1 MSMNTSVVGAGE
13 NAFFGQIPK
22 RQASWAVSMS
32 EFEYEELLDRA
43 RDRIPTDISERARWT
58 LPEPQI
64 MIEGANT
71 IFRNFTEVVSHM
83 DRDENHVFQYIL
95 NELGTSGSREGPRA
109 RFKGR
114 IPPKRLKKRI
124 VNYVN
129 TYIKCGQCSAPDT
142 LFIKEER
149 TTLLMC
155 QACGA
160 TRPVKL

>member
-1 MSMNTSVVGAGE
+1 MSMNTSVVGADE
-13 NAFFGQIPK
+13 NVFFGQRPK

-149 TTLLMC
+149 TTLLKC

>member
-1 MSMNTSVVGAGE
+1 MT
-13 NAFFGQIPK
+13 
-22 RQASWAVSMS
+22 

-43 RDRIPTDISERARWT
+43 RENIPTEISERARWT

-71 IFRNFTEVVSHM
+71 IFRNFAEVVSHM

-129 TYIKCGQCSAPDT
+129 TFIKCGQCSAPDT
-142 LFIKEER
+142 LFIKEDR
-149 TTLLMC
+149 TTLLKC

>member
-1 MSMNTSVVGAGE
+1 MG
-13 NAFFGQIPK
+13 
-22 RQASWAVSMS
+22 
-32 EFEYEELLDRA
+32 EFEYESLLDRA
-43 RDRIPTDISERARWT
+43 RQRIPKEISERARWT

-71 IFRNFTEVVSHM
+71 IFRNFAEVVGQM
-83 DRDENHVFQYIL
+83 DRDENHVFQYML

-114 IPPKRLKKRI
+114 IPAKRLKQRI

-142 LFIKEER
+142 LFIREDR
-149 TTLLMC
+149 TTLLKC

-160 TRPVKL
+160 SRPVKL

>member
-1 MSMNTSVVGAGE
+1 MT
-13 NAFFGQIPK
+13 
-22 RQASWAVSMS
+22 

-43 RDRIPTDISERARWT
+43 RERIPTEISERARWT

-71 IFRNFTEVVSHM
+71 IFRNFAEVVSHM
-83 DRDENHVFQYIL
+83 DRDEDHVFQYIL

-142 LFIKEER
+142 LFIKEDR
-149 TTLLMC
+149 TTLLKC

>member
-1 MSMNTSVVGAGE
+1 MT
-13 NAFFGQIPK
+13 
-22 RQASWAVSMS
+22 

-43 RDRIPTDISERARWT
+43 RERIPTEISERARWT

-71 IFRNFTEVVSHM
+71 IFRNFAEVVSHM

-129 TYIKCGQCSAPDT
+129 TFIKCGQCSAPDT
-142 LFIKEER
+142 LFIKEDR
-149 TTLLMC
+149 TTLLKC

>member
-1 MSMNTSVVGAGE
+1 
-13 NAFFGQIPK
+13 
-22 RQASWAVSMS
+22 MS
-32 EFEYEELLDRA
+32 EFEYESLLDRA
-43 RDRIPTDISERARWT
+43 RDNIPKEISERARWT

-71 IFRNFTEVVSHM
+71 IFRNFNEVVSHM

-142 LFIKEER
+142 HFIKDDR
-149 TTLLMC
+149 TTLLKC

>member
-1 MSMNTSVVGAGE
+1 
-13 NAFFGQIPK
+13 
-22 RQASWAVSMS
+22 MS
-32 EFEYEELLDRA
+32 EFEYEGLLDRA
-43 RDRIPTDISERARWT
+43 RDRIPKDISERARWT

-71 IFRNFTEVVSHM
+71 IFRNFTDVVSHM

-129 TYIKCGQCSAPDT
+129 TFIKCGQCSAPDT

-149 TTLLMC
+149 TTLLKC

>member
-1 MSMNTSVVGAGE
+1 MSMNTSVVGADE
-13 NAFFGQIPK
+13 NVFFGQRPK

-129 TYIKCGQCSAPDT
+129 TYIKCVQCSAPDT

-149 TTLLMC
+149 TTLLKC

>member
-1 MSMNTSVVGAGE
+1 
-13 NAFFGQIPK
+13 
-22 RQASWAVSMS
+22 MS

-149 TTLLMC
+149 TTLLKC

>member
-1 MSMNTSVVGAGE
+1 MT
-13 NAFFGQIPK
+13 
-22 RQASWAVSMS
+22 

-43 RDRIPTDISERARWT
+43 RERIPTDISERARWT

-64 MIEGANT
+64 IIEGANT
-71 IFRNFTEVVSHM
+71 IFRNFAEVVSHM

-142 LFIKEER
+142 LFIREDR
-149 TTLLMC
+149 TTLLKC

>member
-1 MSMNTSVVGAGE
+1 
-13 NAFFGQIPK
+13 
-22 RQASWAVSMS
+22 MS
-32 EFEYEELLDRA
+32 EFEYEALLDRA
-43 RDRIPTDISERARWT
+43 RERIPTEISERARWT

-71 IFRNFTEVVSHM
+71 IFRNFQEVVSQM
-83 DRDENHVFQYIL
+83 DRDEDHVFHYML

-114 IPPKRLKKRI
+114 IPPKRLKKCV

-129 TYIKCGQCSAPDT
+129 TFIKCSQCSAPDT
-142 LFIKEER
+142 HFIKEDR
-149 TTLLMC
+149 ITLLKC

-160 TRPVKL
+160 SRPVKL

>member
-1 MSMNTSVVGAGE
+1 MT
-13 NAFFGQIPK
+13 
-22 RQASWAVSMS
+22 

-43 RDRIPTDISERARWT
+43 RERIPTEISERARWT

-71 IFRNFTEVVSHM
+71 IFRNFAEVVSHM

-129 TYIKCGQCSAPDT
+129 TFIKCGQCSAPDT
-142 LFIKEER
+142 LFIREDR
-149 TTLLMC
+149 TTLLKC

>member
-1 MSMNTSVVGAGE
+1 MT
-13 NAFFGQIPK
+13 
-22 RQASWAVSMS
+22 

-43 RDRIPTDISERARWT
+43 RERIPTDISERARWT

-71 IFRNFTEVVSHM
+71 IFRNFAEVVSHM

-142 LFIKEER
+142 LFIREDR
-149 TTLLMC
+149 TTLLKC

>member
-1 MSMNTSVVGAGE
+1 
-13 NAFFGQIPK
+13 
-22 RQASWAVSMS
+22 
-32 EFEYEELLDRA
+32 
-43 RDRIPTDISERARWT
+43 
-58 LPEPQI
+58 

-149 TTLLMC
+149 TTLLKC

>member
-1 MSMNTSVVGAGE
+1 MT
-13 NAFFGQIPK
+13 
-22 RQASWAVSMS
+22 

-43 RDRIPTDISERARWT
+43 RENIPTEISERARWT

-71 IFRNFTEVVSHM
+71 IFRNFAEVVSHM

-114 IPPKRLKKRI
+114 KPPKR
-124 VNYVN
+124 
-129 TYIKCGQCSAPDT
+129 
-142 LFIKEER
+142 
-149 TTLLMC
+149 
-155 QACGA
+155 
-160 TRPVKL
+160 

>member
-1 MSMNTSVVGAGE
+1 MA
-13 NAFFGQIPK
+13 
-22 RQASWAVSMS
+22 
-32 EFEYEELLDRA
+32 EFEYEDLLDRA
-43 RDRIPTDISERARWT
+43 RERIPTEISERARWT

-71 IFRNFTEVVSHM
+71 IFRNFAEVVSHM

-142 LFIKEER
+142 LFIKEDR
-149 TTLLMC
+149 TTLLKC

>member
-1 MSMNTSVVGAGE
+1 MT
-13 NAFFGQIPK
+13 
-22 RQASWAVSMS
+22 

-43 RDRIPTDISERARWT
+43 RERIPTEISERARWT

-71 IFRNFTEVVSHM
+71 IFRNFAEVVSHM
-83 DRDENHVFQYIL
+83 DRDEDHVFQYIL

-129 TYIKCGQCSAPDT
+129 TFIKCGQCSAPDT
-142 LFIKEER
+142 LFIKEDR
-149 TTLLMC
+149 TTLLKC

>member
-1 MSMNTSVVGAGE
+1 
-13 NAFFGQIPK
+13 
-22 RQASWAVSMS
+22 MS
-32 EFEYEELLDRA
+32 EFEYESLLDRA
-43 RDRIPTDISERARWT
+43 RERIPKEISERARWT

-71 IFRNFTEVVSHM
+71 IFRNFQEVVSHM
-83 DRDENHVFQYIL
+83 DRDEDHVFHYML

-114 IPPKRLKKRI
+114 IPPKRLKKRV

-129 TYIKCGQCSAPDT
+129 TFIKCSQCSAPDT
-142 LFIKEER
+142 HFIKEDR
-149 TTLLMC
+149 ITLLKC

-160 TRPVKL
+160 SRPVKL

>member
-1 MSMNTSVVGAGE
+1 MT
-13 NAFFGQIPK
+13 
-22 RQASWAVSMS
+22 

-43 RDRIPTDISERARWT
+43 RGNIPTEISERARWT

-71 IFRNFTEVVSHM
+71 IFRNFAEVVSHM

-129 TYIKCGQCSAPDT
+129 TFIKCGQCSAPDT
-142 LFIKEER
+142 LFIKEDR
-149 TTLLMC
+149 TTLLKC

>member
-1 MSMNTSVVGAGE
+1 MT
-13 NAFFGQIPK
+13 
-22 RQASWAVSMS
+22 

-43 RDRIPTDISERARWT
+43 RGNIPTEISERARWT

-71 IFRNFTEVVSHM
+71 IFRNFAEVVSHM

-129 TYIKCGQCSAPDT
+129 TFIKCGQCSAPDT
-142 LFIKEER
+142 LFIKEDR
-149 TTLLMC
+149 TTLLKC

-160 TRPVKL
+160 TSPVKL

>member
-1 MSMNTSVVGAGE
+1 MT
-13 NAFFGQIPK
+13 
-22 RQASWAVSMS
+22 

-43 RDRIPTDISERARWT
+43 RERIPTDISERARWT

-71 IFRNFTEVVSHM
+71 IFRNFAEVVSHM

-142 LFIKEER
+142 LFIREDR
-149 TTLLMC
+149 TTLLKC

-160 TRPVKL
+160 TKPVKL